1 MTQNLNVITNHVCD
15 PSMDT
20 STNNLKNEVRI
31 FKKYICITATV
42 EQLVKTVGLLLTIIL
57 Y

>member
-31 FKKYICITATV
+31 LKKYICITATV
-42 EQLVKTVGLLLTIIL
+42 KQLVKTVGLLLTIIL